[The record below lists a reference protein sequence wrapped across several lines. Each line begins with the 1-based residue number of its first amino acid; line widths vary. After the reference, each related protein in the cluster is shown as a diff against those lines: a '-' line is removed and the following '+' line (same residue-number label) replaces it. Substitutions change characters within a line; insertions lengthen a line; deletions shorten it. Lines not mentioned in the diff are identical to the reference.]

1 METCR
6 HLHKQNSVMCFKSLF
21 GAGWMSFNCYQTS
34 HFDLNSCDS
43 EQDNTRLEW
52 GIPAAMPIITT
63 RALKWLAWQ
72 PWTPISSEQT
82 CWGLIKFYS
91 SSNSHLQTTFQWE
104 HDKYFMT
111 EPWKRTGQP
120 SGGGIAQNQRKLKVT
135 HLNLISRRGS
145 IEWLNRVAHGET
157 SNWPDKRVV
166 KVSSV
171 VRVFFYFVS
180 ESTRC
185 SRLWD

>member
-1 METCR
+1 METSR
-6 HLHKQNSVMCFKSLF
+6 HLHKQNSVMCFKNLF
-21 GAGWMSFNCYQTS
+21 GAGWMSFSCYQTS

-145 IEWLNRVAHGET
+145 IDWLTAKPPIGRINEWSKFHQLSG
-157 SNWPDKRVV
+157 
-166 KVSSV
+166 
-171 VRVFFYFVS
+171 FFFFFF
-180 ESTRC
+180 TF
-185 SRLWD
+185 